1 MNGTV
6 AHLPVRFSEAV
17 SASHIAP
24 LEASYDLAPV
34 LTALYIDISDGG
46 PRQHRSGCCPPR
58 PDTLGTENRFLK
70 IRRTCRSVFGG
81 LTSPARRCTLRLNLF
96 TRPILVTMET
106 VLHTALADLIT
117 YQLWLH
123 MFCHE
128 SCGIAKHR
136 LSSLMKYVFVF
147 DRFTTAPYNLVISM
161 SAQFPHFCASFT
173 HHIHPQVH
181 L

>member
-1 MNGTV
+1 MIRPTMQRIPRPMENLEVGEFQFVNGTV

-58 PDTLGTENRFLK
+58 PVTLGTENRFLK

-96 TRPILVTMET
+96 TRPIQSRWKLYCT
-106 VLHTALADLIT
+106 LH
-117 YQLWLH
+117 
-123 MFCHE
+123 
-128 SCGIAKHR
+128 
-136 LSSLMKYVFVF
+136 SL
-147 DRFTTAPYNLVISM
+147 T
-161 SAQFPHFCASFT
+161 
-173 HHIHPQVH
+173 
-181 L
+181 